1 MSEEEAAVEEAES
14 ADVEDGEEAGEDEGK
29 KKKSGFGLKK
39 ILIIAVPLVLLLGG
53 GGYFAMGF
61 LGSGSDG
68 AEDEIAK
75 PAVYYDLPDMVVNL
89 SSTNRRAQYLKL
101 KVSLEAKEQ
110 ETLAALDPVMP
121 RVMDMFQT
129 YLRELRT
136 SDLNGSAGIF
146 KLKEELLRRVNIAIY
161 PKQVDRVL
169 FKEIVVQ

>member
-1 MSEEEAAVEEAES
+1 MSEEEAAVEEDETEASEES
-14 ADVEDGEEAGEDEGK
+14 GEEEGK

-39 ILIIAVPLVLLLGG
+39 ILMIAIPAILLVGG

-61 LGSGSDG
+61 LGFGSEST
-68 AEDEIAK
+68 EDEIAK
-75 PAVYYDLPDMVVNL
+75 PAIYYDLPDMVVNL
-89 SSTNRRAQYLKL
+89 SSTDRRAQFLKL

-136 SDLNGSAGIF
+136 SDLDGSAGIF

-169 FKEIVVQ
+169 FKEIIVQ